1 MKKTKILVFASE
13 YILSQEVQWILEDE
27 EYEINF
33 VSILNGNIINYL
45 ENSKPNLVIIDI
57 DNEEIDRCI
66 QLGQYLL
73 NEDLI
78 PFIYI
83 SSKADNGILE
93 KIKRTRPYGFLLK
106 PLRELDVKA
115 CVKLILFNYSHKN
128 IDLLKTDKKVIE
140 DVPFRIRHVINYIN
154 ENIYEKIDIYC
165 NLIENITYY

>member
-83 SSKADNGILE
+83 YLQKQIME
-93 KIKRTRPYGFLLK
+93 FW
-106 PLRELDVKA
+106 
-115 CVKLILFNYSHKN
+115 
-128 IDLLKTDKKVIE
+128 KK
-140 DVPFRIRHVINYIN
+140 
-154 ENIYEKIDIYC
+154 
-165 NLIENITYY
+165 